1 MLMHNGVPDG
11 PFAMQQSTTVLNQ
24 FSQSLSKGQVIEI
37 PTEGLQQISKGR
49 YPNEGAPNDLMQDWC
64 IDGVWNSK
72 LQQACVAGAP
82 NSKLYD
88 KGESST
94 LLNYNATKNQWS
106 CYRNPWKKS
115 IGHCYSS
122 TAIDPED
129 GILYK
134 AFFSASA
141 DCLRFDLN
149 NNQSLPRLKGPQ
161 KNISRTSSRWDKV
174 HGITWFPELGEKGSL
189 VHVNSAYGRVNRWD
203 KASKRWSSIAER
215 LNIHAAEPLAHYQPN
230 TQKVVIGSDGKS
242 RLYLLDKAGEISP
255 TDNAP
260 CKFYPANCF
269 VADPASSQS
278 LVFADNK
285 RVYPLDTNTG
295 KWLKSFVLP
304 ALLKKQSRII
314 LDTAAFS
321 IAEHN
326 VIMFEHYLSNGRS
339 KVFLYRHS

>member
-1 MLMHNGVPDG
+1 MLTNNGIPDG
-11 PFAMQQSTTVLNQ
+11 PFAIQ
-24 FSQSLSKGQVIEI
+24 QSLSILAQYSHTLGKGQVIEI
-37 PTEGLQQISKGR
+37 PTKGLDQIVQGQ

-64 IDGVWNSK
+64 IDGVWYSK
-72 LQQACVAGAP
+72 FQQAWVAGAP

-88 KGESST
+88 KGDSST
-94 LLNYNATKNQWS
+94 LLNYKAEQNQWS
-106 CYRNPWKKS
+106 CFRNPWGKS
-115 IGHCYSS
+115 VGHCYSS
-122 TAIDPED
+122 TAIDPDD

-149 NNQSLPRLKGPQ
+149 NTTTLSRLKGPK
-161 KNISRTSSRWDKV
+161 KNISQVSSKWDKV
-174 HGITWFPELGEKGSL
+174 HGVAWFPELGERGSL

-203 KASKRWSSIAER
+203 KASKRWWNIAEK
-215 LNIHAAEPLAHYQPN
+215 LNVKASEPLAHYQPSS
-230 TQKVVIGSDGKS
+230 QKVVIGSNGKG
-242 RLYLLDKAGEISP
+242 RLYLLDKTGKISP
-255 TDNAP
+255 TEKAP

-269 VADPASSQS
+269 VADPASALS

-295 KWLKSFVLP
+295 KWLNSFALP
-304 ALLKKQSRII
+304 ALLKKQNRII

-321 IAEHN
+321 ITEHN
-326 VIMFEHYLSNGRS
+326 VIMFEHYLSNGGS